1 MQIPKETNSAT
12 QSPASAHEPIQGR
25 VRLLQVK
32 ILEPVPTGRR
42 RVLIEGRAALIPDH
56 PAFQKNQILDL
67 VWNAEIR
74 RYEPAEQPAANTRSE
89 SGAQHL
95 SQESSSP
102 PGFSHESSLPFPD
115 DPASSWGAPWPE
127 PRDDSSERP
136 PSGEELAEVECLLEV
151 LRWASFNL
159 RPHQGQ
165 TRWVQLPVHLEDRP
179 SWRIRALFLWNGDV
193 ARILKAGLEVRR
205 EDGRVKSWWFLTDP
219 QGKWYIVDDA
229 GTVSGSH
236 SIDFYL

>member
-12 QSPASAHEPIQGR
+12 KAPASAREPILGK
-25 VRLLQVK
+25 VRLLRVK
-32 ILEPVPTGRR
+32 ILEPVPTDRR

-74 RYEPAEQPAANTRSE
+74 RYEPAVHPSALPRPDA
-89 SGAQHL
+89 GAQPL
-95 SQESSSP
+95 PEESSP
-102 PGFSHESSLPFPD
+102 TPGFTHEASLPFPD
-115 DPASSWGAPWPE
+115 DPASNWGAPWPE
-127 PRDDSSERP
+127 PRDDSPEHP

-159 RPHQGQ
+159 SPHQGR
-165 TRWVQLPVHLEDRP
+165 TRWVQLPVHLEGRP
-179 SWRIRALFLWNGDV
+179 SWRIRALFLWNGD
-193 ARILKAGLEVRR
+193 AGRILKAGLEVRR
-205 EDGRVKSWWFLTDP
+205 EDGSVKSWWFLTDP
-219 QGKWYIVDDA
+219 QGKWYITDDA

-236 SIDFYL
+236 SVDFYL